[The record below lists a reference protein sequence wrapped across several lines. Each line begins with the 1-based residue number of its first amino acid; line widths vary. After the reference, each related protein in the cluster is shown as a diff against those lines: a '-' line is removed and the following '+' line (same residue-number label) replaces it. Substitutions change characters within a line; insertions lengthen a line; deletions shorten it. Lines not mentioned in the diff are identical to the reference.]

1 LENNVTVEKLVFA
14 GEWVQV
20 GGPSLT
26 KKDKKKR
33 TEAAAA
39 AAAATASAKSKDKKP
54 FFLS

>member
-33 TEAAAA
+33 TEAAAS

>member
-1 LENNVTVEKLVFA
+1 VTVEKLVFA

-39 AAAATASAKSKDKKP
+39 TASANSKDK
-54 FFLS
+54 